1 VEEVVVEKMK
11 ANKIIELFQTM
22 AIMSLNM
29 GNFTLEINTLN
40 HRLVVGEKEMV
51 VLQEKIDKKKDIQK
65 GYTHNVEI
73 WKKSKVKVE

>member
-1 VEEVVVEKMK
+1 MEELVVEKMK

-29 GNFTLEINTLN
+29 GNFILEINILN
-40 HRLVVGEKEMV
+40 HRLVVGEKEKAM
-51 VLQEKIDKKKDIQK
+51 LQEELDKKKNIQK

>member
-51 VLQEKIDKKKDIQK
+51 VLQE
-65 GYTHNVEI
+65 
-73 WKKSKVKVE
+73 